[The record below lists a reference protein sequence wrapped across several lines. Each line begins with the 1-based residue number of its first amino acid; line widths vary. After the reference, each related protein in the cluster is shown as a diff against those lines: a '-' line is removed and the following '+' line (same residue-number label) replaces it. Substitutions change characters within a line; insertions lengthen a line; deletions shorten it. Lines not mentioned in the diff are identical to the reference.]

1 MLKKKCSF
9 IFADQLIVND
19 EKKVFRYIKPNNYK
33 PTLLKFGIQP
43 PHPTLFMMKNVHYL
57 INKYSTKY
65 KIEGDF
71 DYFCKLFNHR
81 FSWSYLDKIT
91 VNQIRGGL
99 SDTNYLNKLKSAKN
113 IKNIL
118 KAYGIKTNY
127 LYFFLNFSLE

>member
-1 MLKKKCSF
+1 M
-9 IFADQLIVND
+9 
-19 EKKVFRYIKPNNYK
+19 
-33 PTLLKFGIQP
+33 LKFGIQP

-71 DYFCKLFNHR
+71 DYFVNYLTIDC
-81 FSWSYLDKIT
+81 WSYLDKIT

-127 LYFFLNFSLE
+127 LYFFLKFLIRMKERLFSLRKV